1 MKSETQKTLPLY
13 QLCAPI
19 CALIFAAG
27 LSGCST
33 SGNTTVDPNSPKA
46 QATAEAQKRIT
57 ASELLAFCPTVTIR
71 EGTSVLTNY
80 GKSAD
85 KTPENLIYQASIAD
99 ETRSCQ
105 PGDGTLTM
113 NVAIAGKIV
122 PGAKF
127 SPGTIT
133 VPIRVAVIQGKD
145 VLYSKLHKHAVSATD
160 SSAAT
165 QFVFNDP
172 NVTFPKPTTQNIQVF
187 IGFDEGPDVAGTKAK
202 QKKQ

>member
-1 MKSETQKTLPLY
+1 MV
-13 QLCAPI
+13 
-19 CALIFAAG
+19 FAVG

-33 SGNTTVDPNSPKA
+33 SGNTTEDPNSPKA

-57 ASELLAFCPTVTIR
+57 ESELRAFCPPVTIR
-71 EGTSVLTNY
+71 EGTAVLTNY

-85 KTPENLIYQASIAD
+85 KTPDNLIYQASIAN

-127 SPGTIT
+127 SPGTVT
-133 VPIRVAVIQGKD
+133 VPIRVAVVQGTD
-145 VLYSKLHKHAVSATD
+145 VLYSKLHKQAVSATD

-172 NVTFPKPTTQNIQVF
+172 NVTFPKPTSQNVQVF
-187 IGFDEGPDVAGTKAK
+187 IGFDEGPDTTAKTK